1 MKINSKVK
9 KFQEGGPTPTPQ
21 DQGVAAPAATPAPD
35 AAAGAQ
41 PGAEDPIMQL
51 AQMAQQALQSGDGQ
65 LALSVCEG
73 FLQLI
78 QQMAGGQGEP
88 QGAPQGEPV
97 FRNGGKV
104 IKRI

>member
-1 MKINSKVK
+1 
-9 KFQEGGPTPTPQ
+9 
-21 DQGVAAPAATPAPD
+21 
-35 AAAGAQ
+35 
-41 PGAEDPIMQL
+41 
-51 AQMAQQALQSGDGQ
+51 MAQQALQSGDGQ
-65 LALSVCEG
+65 LAVSVCEG